1 MSLKRK
7 YSDSG
12 VNGRTVPEPAR
23 TITSESAIKPRK
35 KAKRESKDSSLSS
48 TSNPDIFSAKSKS
61 ENTVCSPQS
70 STAASGPTELVSDL
84 DSESSSA
91 ISTSSSDDNGDDE
104 CDDEYDDESIDDL
117 RETGSEESSEDLE
130 SSNEEGIGQ
139 SDTSSN
145 ISIETDSD
153 PDEVVTLRPGKKPKM
168 RPPSTRK
175 SNSLLK
181 RLQAFLPEMQNANQ
195 ELEQDRIEGRLEQR
209 RIENV
214 DEGEERVIEMDLELG
229 VLENKKRCDGVGSND
244 EEVAEVAEV
253 ETGIDIL
260 GRLMRREP
268 KSFSID
274 EVE

>member
-12 VNGRTVPEPAR
+12 VNGRSVPEPAR

-48 TSNPDIFSAKSKS
+48 TSNPEIFSVKSKS

-70 STAASGPTELVSDL
+70 STAASGPTELVSDI

-104 CDDEYDDESIDDL
+104 SIDDL
-117 RETGSEESSEDLE
+117 HETGSEESSEDLE
-130 SSNEEGIGQ
+130 NSNEEDIGR

-145 ISIETDSD
+145 MSIETDSD

-168 RPPSTRK
+168 KPPSTRK
-175 SNSLLK
+175 SNSLLR
-181 RLQAFLPEMQNANQ
+181 RLQAFLPELQNANQ

-229 VLENKKRCDGVGSND
+229 VLENKKRCHGVGSND

-253 ETGIDIL
+253 GTGIDIL
-260 GRLMRREP
+260 GRLMRLEP